1 MIFHLCGQYKKYR
14 YDNIQKIEI
23 GTSQT
28 ETRLC
33 IWLKQQNFQIPVD
46 ENQLKLMETIFFTKL
61 LMFSQKQYLTI
72 KNQQTQDIIWQS

>member
-1 MIFHLCGQYKKYR
+1 
-14 YDNIQKIEI
+14 
-23 GTSQT
+23 
-28 ETRLC
+28 
-33 IWLKQQNFQIPVD
+33 VD